1 MCDWICQ
8 VRTVCMRVRDSL
20 EWCIVNTQREVRI
33 KKKTSTLCIVDCIQQ
48 LSKAYGCLLLC
59 YCMICLN
66 ILLELNS
73 LRNLFS
79 YEVKAFMRQSLH
91 LETEAV
97 VSEGK
102 QFL

>member
-1 MCDWICQ
+1 
-8 VRTVCMRVRDSL
+8 
-20 EWCIVNTQREVRI
+20 
-33 KKKTSTLCIVDCIQQ
+33 
-48 LSKAYGCLLLC
+48 
-59 YCMICLN
+59 MICLN
-66 ILLELNS
+66 MLLELNS

-79 YEVKAFMRQSLH
+79 YEVKAFMRRSLH